1 LARTLQIG
9 KQNKIMYLS
18 EFIIVN
24 YRSCRSLHIK
34 LDNDYPNVLIGINDC
49 GKSSVLQAIG
59 LLLMA
64 KPKFYFA
71 NEDKKKNDIS
81 NTPLS
86 EKEFADFLDFHKLP
100 HLPYQ
105 PKESVF
111 IGKFIIESTDI
122 NLNNEEG
129 LSNHLRWVIENSIDG
144 SLWLARVFDGEK
156 QSFSSFLLTQDKDE
170 PLNLH
175 KQSATALNKIK
186 KDLEITNDEIENA
199 NKVGRFKNIELIRA
213 IYKRFPL
220 KSIWAEYTTDKNFW
234 LEYRYLDWNITLD
247 ELNQFANDVVSQNI
261 ISQIDLA
268 SRFAKRQASKAQLL
282 INQELTKLASFLKA
296 DLHNIKAIQANVN
309 FQVNSLIT
317 DIMIDK
323 ENSDGA
329 IHLDSQGDG
338 VKRQLW
344 FALLK
349 WKALNTIQDGVTDTK
364 FIWCFDEPETH
375 LYPKA
380 QREFFEIIKTVSVTN
395 VQSLISTHS
404 TVFIDRAKLKNIN
417 KVDLTGGYTIFSKCD
432 DVDDIYRSLQIK
444 NSDFLFYDKFLVVE
458 GDTEQAI
465 IPFLYELKFGKTL
478 NTSNV
483 QIINLGGK
491 SKRQENQKILK
502 SIIEGFRKE
511 TSSKIVYIFDNDA
524 LADLTDFEIKGM
536 NCVFVGKQDI
546 EDSIE
551 SSVWLSLIT
560 EQTNGQLPIEIQEIE
575 QIKNDIPVATATPNQ
590 KLQSNQKFYEQLKRL
605 INRKAVENNL
615 LEFQHSLPTKGLDS
629 GKLITKH
636 ITCMEQVSPK
646 IQVAFEQLGS

>member
-1 LARTLQIG
+1 
-9 KQNKIMYLS
+9 MYLS

-59 LLLMA
+59 LLLTA

-71 NEDKKKNDIS
+71 NEDKMKNDIS

-86 EKEFADFLDFHKLP
+86 EKEFADLLDSHKLP

-111 IGKFIIESTDI
+111 IGKFIAESTDI
-122 NLNNEEG
+122 NLSNEES
-129 LSNHLRWVIENSIDG
+129 LSNHLRWVIENSTDG
-144 SLWLARVFDGEK
+144 SLWLARLFDGER
-156 QSFSSFLLTQDKDE
+156 QSFSSFLLTQDNDE
-170 PLNLH
+170 SMKLH
-175 KQSATALNKIK
+175 RQSAAALNKIK
-186 KDLEITNDEIENA
+186 KELEITNDEIENA
-199 NKVGRFKNIELIRA
+199 NKIGRFKNIELIRA

-220 KSIWAEYTTDKNFW
+220 VSTWAEYTTDKDFW
-234 LEYRYLDWNITLD
+234 PEYRYLDWNITLG

-261 ISQIDLA
+261 TLQLNLA
-268 SRFAKRQASKAQLL
+268 SRFAKRQASKAQKI
-282 INQELTKLASFLKA
+282 INQELTQLASFLKA
-296 DLHNIKAIQANVN
+296 DLHNIKAIEANVN

-375 LYPKA
+375 LYPRA
-380 QREFFEIIKTVSVTN
+380 QREFFEIIKTVSMTN

-404 TVFIDRAKLKNIN
+404 TVFIDRARLRNIN

-432 DVDDIYRSLQIK
+432 DVDDIFRSLQIK

-465 IPFLYELKFGKTL
+465 LPLLYELKFGRTL
-478 NTSNV
+478 NSSNV

-491 SKRQENQKILK
+491 SKRQENQRILK

-511 TSSKIVYIFDNDA
+511 TSSKIVYILDNDA
-524 LADLTDFEIKGM
+524 STELTDFEIRGM

-546 EDSIE
+546 EDSIA
-551 SSVWLSLIT
+551 SSVWLSLIA
-560 EQTNGQLPIEIQEIE
+560 ELTNGQLPIELEEIE
-575 QIKNDIPVATATPNQ
+575 QIKADIPAPTPNQ
-590 KLQSNQKFYEQLKRL
+590 RLQANQKFYEQLKRL
-605 INRKAVENNL
+605 VNRKASDTNRI
-615 LEFQHSLPTKGLDS
+615 EFQHSLPTKGLDS
-629 GKLITKH
+629 GKLIAKH
-636 ITCMEQVSPK
+636 ITSIEQVCPN
-646 IQVAFEQLGS
+646 ILIAFERLDS

>member
-1 LARTLQIG
+1 
-9 KQNKIMYLS
+9 MYLS